1 MNLNDEEVYNIDF
14 SKIEIEDKW
23 ILTRLNRTI
32 EELTEHRAIKRQF
45 MHDYAQEL
53 NDFIWNHLSEL
64 TPKTCVVFDL
74 VPYTIWN
81 VMSEKYTTII
91 DKIKELHQEE
101 V

>member
-1 MNLNDEEVYNIDF
+1 MELTLSHFIQKKNEEYSLLNDKVEQSE
-14 SKIEIEDKW
+14 
-23 ILTRLNRTI
+23 TI
-32 EELTEHRAIKRQF
+32 EELTENRAIKRQF

-101 V
+101 D

>member
-1 MNLNDEEVYNIDF
+1 MELTLSRFIQKKNEEYSLLNDKVEQSE
-14 SKIEIEDKW
+14 
-23 ILTRLNRTI
+23 TI
-32 EELTEHRAIKRQF
+32 EELTENRAIKRQF

>member
-1 MNLNDEEVYNIDF
+1 MELTLSRFIQKKNDEYSLLNDKVEQSE
-14 SKIEIEDKW
+14 
-23 ILTRLNRTI
+23 TI
-32 EELTEHRAIKRQF
+32 EELTENRAIKRQF

>member
-1 MNLNDEEVYNIDF
+1 MELTLSRFIQKKNDEYSLLNDKVEKSE
-14 SKIEIEDKW
+14 
-23 ILTRLNRTI
+23 TI
-32 EELTEHRAIKRQF
+32 EELTENCAIKRQF

-101 V
+101 D

>member
-1 MNLNDEEVYNIDF
+1 MELTLSRFIQKKNEEYSLLNEKVEQ
-14 SKIEIEDKW
+14 SE
-23 ILTRLNRTI
+23 TI
-32 EELTEHRAIKRQF
+32 EELTENRAIKRQF

-91 DKIKELHQEE
+91 AKIKELHQEE
-101 V
+101 A

>member
-1 MNLNDEEVYNIDF
+1 MELTLSRFIQKKNEEYSLLNDKVEQSETID
-14 SKIEIEDKW
+14 
-23 ILTRLNRTI
+23 
-32 EELTEHRAIKRQF
+32 ELTENRAIKRQF

>member
-1 MNLNDEEVYNIDF
+1 MELTLSIFIQKKNEEYSRLNDKVEQSETV
-14 SKIEIEDKW
+14 
-23 ILTRLNRTI
+23 
-32 EELTEHRAIKRQF
+32 EELTQNRLIKRQF

-53 NDFIWNHLSEL
+53 NDFIWHHLSEL

-81 VMSEKYTTII
+81 LMSEKYTTII

-101 V
+101 AS

>member
-1 MNLNDEEVYNIDF
+1 MELTLSRFIQKKNKEYSQLNDKVEQSE
-14 SKIEIEDKW
+14 
-23 ILTRLNRTI
+23 TI
-32 EELTEHRAIKRQF
+32 EELTENRAIKRQF

>member
-1 MNLNDEEVYNIDF
+1 MELTLSHFIQKKNEEYSLLNEKVEQ
-14 SKIEIEDKW
+14 SE
-23 ILTRLNRTI
+23 TI
-32 EELTEHRAIKRQF
+32 EELTENRAIKRQF

-91 DKIKELHQEE
+91 DKIKELHKEE

>member
-1 MNLNDEEVYNIDF
+1 MELTLSRFIQKKNEEYSLLNDKVEQSE
-14 SKIEIEDKW
+14 
-23 ILTRLNRTI
+23 TI
-32 EELTEHRAIKRQF
+32 EELTENRAIKRQF

-91 DKIKELHQEE
+91 NKIKELHQEE

>member
-1 MNLNDEEVYNIDF
+1 MELTLSRFIQKKNEEYSLLNDKVEQSE
-14 SKIEIEDKW
+14 
-23 ILTRLNRTI
+23 TI
-32 EELTEHRAIKRQF
+32 EELTENRVIKCQF

-101 V
+101 A

>member
-1 MNLNDEEVYNIDF
+1 MELTLSRFIQKKNEEYSLLNDKVEQ
-14 SKIEIEDKW
+14 SK
-23 ILTRLNRTI
+23 TI
-32 EELTEHRAIKRQF
+32 EELTENRAIKRQF

-91 DKIKELHQEE
+91 NKIKELHQEE

>member
-1 MNLNDEEVYNIDF
+1 MELTLSRFIQKKNEEYSLLNDKVEQSE
-14 SKIEIEDKW
+14 
-23 ILTRLNRTI
+23 TI

>member
-1 MNLNDEEVYNIDF
+1 MELTLSRFIQKKNEEYSQLNYKVEQSE
-14 SKIEIEDKW
+14 
-23 ILTRLNRTI
+23 TI
-32 EELTEHRAIKRQF
+32 EELTENRAIKRQF

>member
-1 MNLNDEEVYNIDF
+1 MELTLSRFIQKKNEEYSLLNEKVEQ
-14 SKIEIEDKW
+14 SE
-23 ILTRLNRTI
+23 TI
-32 EELTEHRAIKRQF
+32 EELTENRAIKRQF
-45 MHDYAQEL
+45 THDYAQEL

-101 V
+101 A

>member
-1 MNLNDEEVYNIDF
+1 MELTLSRFIQKKNEEYRLLNDKVEQSE
-14 SKIEIEDKW
+14 
-23 ILTRLNRTI
+23 TI
-32 EELTEHRAIKRQF
+32 EELTENRAIKRQF

-91 DKIKELHQEE
+91 NKIKELHQEE

>member
-1 MNLNDEEVYNIDF
+1 MELTLSRFIQKKNEEYSLLNDKVEQSE
-14 SKIEIEDKW
+14 
-23 ILTRLNRTI
+23 TI
-32 EELTEHRAIKRQF
+32 EELTENRAIKRQF

-74 VPYTIWN
+74 VPYTIWT

>member
-1 MNLNDEEVYNIDF
+1 MF
-14 SKIEIEDKW
+14 
-23 ILTRLNRTI
+23 LTAFKNTI
-32 EELTEHRAIKRQF
+32 T
-45 MHDYAQEL
+45 
-53 NDFIWNHLSEL
+53 NLSEL

-101 V
+101 A

>member
-1 MNLNDEEVYNIDF
+1 MELTLSRFIQKKNEEYSQLNNKVEQSE
-14 SKIEIEDKW
+14 
-23 ILTRLNRTI
+23 TI
-32 EELTEHRAIKRQF
+32 EELTENRAIKRQF

-91 DKIKELHQEE
+91 DKIKELHQEGD
-101 V
+101 

>member
-1 MNLNDEEVYNIDF
+1 MELTLSRFIQKKNKEYSLLNDKVEQSE
-14 SKIEIEDKW
+14 
-23 ILTRLNRTI
+23 TI
-32 EELTEHRAIKRQF
+32 EELTENRAIKRQF

-101 V
+101 A

>member
-1 MNLNDEEVYNIDF
+1 MELTLNHFIQKKNEEY
-14 SKIEIEDKW
+14 S
-23 ILTRLNRTI
+23 LLNEKVEQSETI
-32 EELTEHRAIKRQF
+32 EELTENRAIKRQF

-101 V
+101 A

>member
-1 MNLNDEEVYNIDF
+1 MELTLSRFIQKKNEEYSQLNNKVEQSE
-14 SKIEIEDKW
+14 
-23 ILTRLNRTI
+23 TI
-32 EELTEHRAIKRQF
+32 EELTENRAIKRQF
-45 MHDYAQEL
+45 MHNYAQEL

-91 DKIKELHQEE
+91 DKIKELHQEGD
-101 V
+101 

>member
-1 MNLNDEEVYNIDF
+1 MELTLSRFIQKKNKEYCLLNTKVEQSE
-14 SKIEIEDKW
+14 
-23 ILTRLNRTI
+23 TI
-32 EELTEHRAIKRQF
+32 EELTENRAIKRQF

-101 V
+101 A

>member
-1 MNLNDEEVYNIDF
+1 MELTLSRFIQKKIEEYSLLNDKVEQSE
-14 SKIEIEDKW
+14 
-23 ILTRLNRTI
+23 TI
-32 EELTEHRAIKRQF
+32 EELTENRAIKRQF

-101 V
+101 A

>member
-1 MNLNDEEVYNIDF
+1 MELTLSRFIQKKNEEYSQLNDKVEQSE
-14 SKIEIEDKW
+14 
-23 ILTRLNRTI
+23 TI
-32 EELTEHRAIKRQF
+32 EELTENRAIKRQF
-45 MHDYAQEL
+45 MHDYAQEV

>member
-1 MNLNDEEVYNIDF
+1 MELTLSRFIQKKNEEYSQLNDKVEQSE
-14 SKIEIEDKW
+14 
-23 ILTRLNRTI
+23 TI
-32 EELTEHRAIKRQF
+32 EELTENRAIKRQF

-101 V
+101 D

>member
-1 MNLNDEEVYNIDF
+1 MELTLSRFIQKKNEEYSLLNDKVEQSE
-14 SKIEIEDKW
+14 
-23 ILTRLNRTI
+23 TI
-32 EELTEHRAIKRQF
+32 EELTENRAIKRQF

-101 V
+101 D